1 MKFPVLWLSFVS
13 VWSGTGKVICLAWDL
28 VSRSPITLNFCA
40 KVVEK
45 IYIYTVYSYRSETR
59 LLDRILY
66 HWVLRHSGSLVIK
79 KNFLFQIEKL
89 LLRNQ
94 SPHKAVTDQAYRLQQ
109 GLLLAST
116 QQQVFLHGWTD
127 TPFLGAL
134 TIRQNW
140 SIKWVVSL
148 NWKLHLAPC
157 CSNGWVALST
167 E

>member
-1 MKFPVLWLSFVS
+1 MKFPVLCMS
-13 VWSGTGKVICLAWDL
+13 VWAGQEGDMPRMGPSVPFAYHLELLCKSC
-28 VSRSPITLNFCA
+28 R
-40 KVVEK
+40 KK

-59 LLDRILY
+59 ILDRILY
-66 HWVLRHSGSLVIK
+66 HWVLRDSGSLVIK

-109 GLLLAST
+109 GLFLAST

-157 CSNGWVALST
+157 CSNGWLALST